1 MRDVIFLLIG
11 VCGGMIGGVVMMC
24 LLQINRINQYEKTIM
39 LLKKQLKAKE
49 KKVGGDVCEKSG
61 GLCNGCRAK
70 GYC

>member
-11 VCGGMIGGVVMMC
+11 VCGGMIAGVVMMC

-49 KKVGGDVCEKSG
+49 KKVGGDVCEKS
-61 GLCNGCRAK
+61 
-70 GYC
+70 

>member
-49 KKVGGDVCEKSG
+49 KKVGGDVCEKS
-61 GLCNGCRAK
+61 
-70 GYC
+70 